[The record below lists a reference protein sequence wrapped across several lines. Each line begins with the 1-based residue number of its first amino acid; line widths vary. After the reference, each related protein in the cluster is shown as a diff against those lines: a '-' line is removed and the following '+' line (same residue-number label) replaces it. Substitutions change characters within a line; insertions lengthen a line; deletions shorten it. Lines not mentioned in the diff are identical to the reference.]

1 MATSDRIAMLSIH
14 SSPLGRLG
22 SMDTGG
28 MSVYLLELATE
39 LGKRGRQVDIFTRET
54 EPGMAQLI
62 DYAANVRIINL
73 AIGGTKDL
81 YRSALLTHL
90 HRYRHAIETFC
101 RQSGFNYQVIH
112 SNYWLSGIV
121 GDQLKAVWQCPH
133 VITFHTLGNA
143 KIAARKHH
151 QEDLRRIYE
160 EARLLQCCDGVIVP
174 TYEER
179 ERLLAMKGG
188 NRSRLYIVPLGVNLE
203 HFKPDE
209 CVDDAKLADRKDNP
223 VVLFAGRFDP
233 MKGVEMAVKAM
244 RLLSEKPEAHLLL
257 VGGDGSKSA
266 ASKKL
271 EHVVNELRMN
281 RQIHFH
287 GAVDYQQMPHY
298 YRKADAVVVSS
309 YYESFGMV
317 ILEALAS
324 GTPVAAT
331 AVGIAPHVIQPGIN
345 GYLAA
350 DTNEHSLADAITGT
364 LELARQGKGQNIRRS
379 ICDYSWTR
387 VAGSMLDVY
396 SDVLLYS

>member
-54 EPGMAQLI
+54 EPGMEQLI
-62 DYAANVRIINL
+62 DYAANVRIISL

-179 ERLLAMKGG
+179 ERLLTMKGG

-209 CVDDAKLADRKDNP
+209 CIVDVKLADRKNNP

-281 RQIHFH
+281 EQIHFH

-379 ICDYSWTR
+379 ICDYSWAR

-396 SDVLLYS
+396 SDVL

>member
-54 EPGMAQLI
+54 EPGMEQLI
-62 DYAANVRIINL
+62 DYAANVRIISL

-179 ERLLAMKGG
+179 ERLLTMKGG

-209 CVDDAKLADRKDNP
+209 CIVDIKLADRKDNP

-266 ASKKL
+266 ARKKL

-281 RQIHFH
+281 EQIHFH

-379 ICDYSWTR
+379 ICDYSWAR

-396 SDVLLYS
+396 SDVL

>member
-54 EPGMAQLI
+54 EPGMEQLI
-62 DYAANVRIINL
+62 DYAANVRIISL

-209 CVDDAKLADRKDNP
+209 CIVDVKLADRKNNP

-266 ASKKL
+266 ARKKL

-281 RQIHFH
+281 EQIHFH

-379 ICDYSWTR
+379 ICDYSWAR

-396 SDVLLYS
+396 SDVL